1 MRDIY
6 NKSVDLWVEMLH
18 KFTEAADLIDA
29 EKKMKKTMWGQFW
42 SSHQR
47 FFKYLCIASK
57 VKHVCQISEDE
68 QRLGKCIVIGLQST
82 GEARTLEQVEREEE
96 LNDFVSTSKGVLQSL
111 VEKHFPAPD
120 RGKITKILGIG
131 KQQTILD
138 ELGISTEKNGKKKNT
153 EPLLGKRNKRQAATK
168 ASKKVKIDYDNE
180 DENESDFDPFGSE
193 SDSDCDD
200 PWERRGK
207 KNGKKAKKP
216 KKEKTDPF
224 KHLVMGKTDENGIR
238 SAPPDTGR
246 VERAIAMKEDL
257 LRKIDSLGSELPA
270 NSLDELI
277 DGLGGPSLV
286 CEMTGRKGRV
296 VMDDKTGEFR
306 YESRSVD
313 ESVSLEMLNCTEKD
327 RFMNGEKNVAI
338 ISEAASSGISLQAD
352 RRVKNKKRRIHM
364 TLEL

>member
-1 MRDIY
+1 MNLVSAQR
-6 NKSVDLWVEMLH
+6 
-18 KFTEAADLIDA
+18 
-29 EKKMKKTMWGQFW
+29 KMG
-42 SSHQR
+42 R
-47 FFKYLCIASK
+47 
-57 VKHVCQISEDE
+57 
-68 QRLGKCIVIGLQST
+68 
-82 GEARTLEQVEREEE
+82 
-96 LNDFVSTSKGVLQSL
+96 
-111 VEKHFPAPD
+111 
-120 RGKITKILGIG
+120 
-131 KQQTILD
+131 
-138 ELGISTEKNGKKKNT
+138 KKNT

-168 ASKKVKIDYDNE
+168 ASKKVKIDYDIGDENDSDFALSDDEDNDDDDE
-180 DENESDFDPFGSE
+180 DEYDEGSEASESDFNPFGSE

-238 SAPPDTGR
+238 SALPDTGR

-277 DGLGGPSLV
+277 DELGGPSLV

-327 RFMNGEKNVAI
+327 RFMNE
-338 ISEAASSGISLQAD
+338 
-352 RRVKNKKRRIHM
+352 
-364 TLEL
+364 